1 MLIPRKKA
9 EMPILEPSEEEQ
21 IKTEV
26 TQKVANLAVEDPLY
40 QPPKTRSKP
49 IMKVK
54 PPKAIKTSED
64 KAVEDNE
71 ELEEESFYD

>member
-1 MLIPRKKA
+1 
-9 EMPILEPSEEEQ
+9 
-21 IKTEV
+21 
-26 TQKVANLAVEDPLY
+26 
-40 QPPKTRSKP
+40 
-49 IMKVK
+49 MKVK